1 MPAATLDVSSLGRR
15 VNMDAAKKIAVPG
28 YAGDLQLW

>member
-15 VNMDAAKKIAVPG
+15 DNMDAEKKIAVPG
-28 YAGDLQLW
+28 DAGDLQLW